1 MYHSLS
7 DLCQLAASENKPVWQ
22 IVLEAEVKDF
32 GRNEAEIF
40 EELKRR
46 MQVMENAARKALNK
60 PYPTVGNLI
69 TGMAMTQNHYADEK
83 NTVCGDMIN
92 RTMAMAL
99 SSCEVNGSMG
109 KICAAPT
116 AGSCGILPAVLISVS
131 EQLKAPQEEV
141 LRALLVASGIGAVI
155 TENATVSG
163 SEGGVRGGSS
173 DGSGGSCVSKGR
185 QPGNDDQRLWIFFD
199 ELYGTCVRSG
209 GGTCADAVCRK
220 KCVSGGQCPDQR
232 RHGTERNGHSCPSR

>member
-69 TGMAMTQNHYADEK
+69 TGMAMTQNHYADK
-83 NTVCGDMIN
+83 
-92 RTMAMAL
+92 
-99 SSCEVNGSMG
+99 
-109 KICAAPT
+109 KIQYAA
-116 AGSCGILPAVLISVS
+116 I
-131 EQLKAPQEEV
+131 
-141 LRALLVASGIGAVI
+141 
-155 TENATVSG
+155 
-163 SEGGVRGGSS
+163 
-173 DGSGGSCVSKGR
+173 
-185 QPGNDDQRLWIFFD
+185 
-199 ELYGTCVRSG
+199 
-209 GGTCADAVCRK
+209 
-220 KCVSGGQCPDQR
+220 
-232 RHGTERNGHSCPSR
+232 